1 MITIDEARRLV
12 LRHLAEIEADQQ
24 KVTVLRKDLTPKER
38 DILGLGQPQNDVIE
52 LAILDDH
59 TITQDFGW
67 VFFYQSKKY
76 LNSGDGSHALAGN
89 APIIVS
95 RRDGRLHET
104 GTAEPIE
111 AYIENF
117 KRTGNPHG

>member
-12 LRHLAEIEADQQ
+12 LRHLAKIETHRQ
-24 KVTVLRKDLTPKER
+24 KVAVLRNDLTPKER
-38 DILGLGQPQNDVIE
+38 DILGLGQPQDDMIQV
-52 LAILDDH
+52 AILDDH

-67 VFFYQSKKY
+67 VFFYESIKF
-76 LNSGDGSHALAGN
+76 LNSGDSTHALVGN

-95 RRDGRLHET
+95 RRDGQLYET

-117 KRTGNPHG
+117 KRSGSPHR

>member
-1 MITIDEARRLV
+1 MITVDEARRLV
-12 LRHLAEIEADQQ
+12 LRHLAKIETHRQ
-24 KVTVLRKDLTPKER
+24 KVAVLRNDLTPKER
-38 DILGLGQPQNDVIE
+38 DILGLGQPQDDMIQV
-52 LAILDDH
+52 AILDDH

-67 VFFYQSKKY
+67 VFFYESIKF
-76 LNSGDGSHALAGN
+76 LNSGDSTHALVGN

-95 RRDGRLHET
+95 RRDGQLHST

-117 KRTGNPHG
+117 KRSGSPHR